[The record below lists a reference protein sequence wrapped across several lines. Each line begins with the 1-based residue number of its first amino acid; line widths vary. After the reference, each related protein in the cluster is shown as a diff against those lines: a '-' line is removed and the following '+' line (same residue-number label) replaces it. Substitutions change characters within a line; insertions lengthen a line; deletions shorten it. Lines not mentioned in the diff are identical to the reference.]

1 MGNFQ
6 LRKIAGPTSVAPE
19 KATALVDVSAEAQRQ
34 RVLTLLMDHSRS
46 TFELRDAYNVLMP
59 AARVKELKELGHEIH
74 RTLSTLPDSEGRL
87 HPRIATYALIKLAEG
102 EGAV

>member
-1 MGNFQ
+1 MENFQ
-6 LRKIAGPTSVAPE
+6 LRKIAGPTFAAPE
-19 KATALVDVSAEAQRQ
+19 KATALIDVSGEAQRQ
-34 RVLTLLMDHSRS
+34 RVLALLKVQPQS
-46 TFELRDAYNVLMP
+46 TFDLRDGQNVLMP

>member
-6 LRKIAGPTSVAPE
+6 LRKIAGPSSAVPE
-19 KATALVDVSAEAQRQ
+19 KATALIDVSGEAQRQ
-34 RVLTLLMDHSRS
+34 RVLALLKVQPQS
-46 TFELRDAYNVLMP
+46 TFDLRDGQNVLMP